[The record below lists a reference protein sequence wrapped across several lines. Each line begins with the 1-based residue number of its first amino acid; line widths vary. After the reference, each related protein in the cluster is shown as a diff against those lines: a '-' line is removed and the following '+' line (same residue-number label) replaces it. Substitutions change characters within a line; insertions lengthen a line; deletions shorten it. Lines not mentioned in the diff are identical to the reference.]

1 MKMTFHL
8 LKKSLDYNIPY
19 VYSGVTGGH
28 KKPPTGGEEYISDTV
43 MVACVVLERAL
54 FIVHYLHH
62 TLCKAKMGEKKSKI
76 KNQMQLASFKQE
88 NVHRKQLNNSSN

>member
-1 MKMTFHL
+1 M
-8 LKKSLDYNIPY
+8 
-19 VYSGVTGGH
+19 YSIATGGH

-62 TLCKAKMGEKKSKI
+62 TLCKAKTKKKSNI
-76 KNQMQLASFKQE
+76 KCS
-88 NVHRKQLNNSSN
+88 

>member
-1 MKMTFHL
+1 M
-8 LKKSLDYNIPY
+8 
-19 VYSGVTGGH
+19 YSGATGGH

-62 TLCKAKMGEKKSKI
+62 TLCKTRIEKKILKP
-76 KNQMQLASFKQE
+76 NTASNFQA
-88 NVHRKQLNNSSN
+88 RKMFIEGS

>member
-19 VYSGVTGGH
+19 VYSGATGGH
-28 KKPPTGGEEYISDTV
+28 KKSPTGGEEYISDTV

-62 TLCKAKMGEKKSKI
+62 TLCKAKMKK
-76 KNQMQLASFKQE
+76 KNLISNAASNFQARE
-88 NVHRKQLNNSSN
+88 MFIEGS